1 VPAQALKEAAIQKA
15 RVMEVIFFIFSPVEK
30 KDKRLSSFCLFGMR
44 CLNHPNQAKENAVFS
59 KKRESIPQIHSSFE
73 ESAGYPAQF
82 VQISVT

>member
-1 VPAQALKEAAIQKA
+1 
-15 RVMEVIFFIFSPVEK
+15 
-30 KDKRLSSFCLFGMR
+30 MR